1 MINGINAAKNSGCTT
16 IAFTGQSG
24 GQLKAIA
31 DHCVCVADT
40 ETARV
45 QEGHILI
52 GHWLCE
58 ALDEKLSKA

>member
-1 MINGINAAKNSGCTT
+1 
-16 IAFTGQSG
+16 
-24 GQLKAIA
+24 
-31 DHCVCVADT
+31 
-40 ETARV
+40 V

>member
-1 MINGINAAKNSGCTT
+1 
-16 IAFTGQSG
+16 
-24 GQLKAIA
+24 
-31 DHCVCVADT
+31 CVPCT

-58 ALDEKLSKA
+58 ALDEALADS